1 MISFFSDACN
11 NFKVSLISIQLF
23 SILLGINIKVSTI
36 TLNQSNVSNTSNAI
50 AQFFGKI
57 KHYTDEAL
65 KWSPY

>member
-36 TLNQSNVSNTSNAI
+36 TLNQSNVSNTANAI

-57 KHYTDEAL
+57 KHY
-65 KWSPY
+65 